1 MLDHLICN
9 EKTSG
14 DSQWDIRPPAERSVH
29 TCKPS
34 GACVKPHSHH
44 SFFFFFFSA
53 ISHLHR
59 ELPRAVLPP
68 CSGIFSCL
76 QRLAVWTKASKG
88 THLEPT
94 VFTQACPGSLMGC
107 IIQPAGVRV
116 TKFAAMEVESQECCT
131 CKLHQP
137 ASSEHFLP
145 G

>member
-9 EKTSG
+9 KETSG

-29 TCKPS
+29 RCKPS

-44 SFFFFFFSA
+44 SFFFFPA
-53 ISHLHR
+53 ISHLHL

-94 VFTQACPGSLMGC
+94 VFTQACPGALMWC

-116 TKFAAMEVESQECCT
+116 TKFAAMEVESQECRT
-131 CKLHQP
+131 CKLHEH
-137 ASSEHFLP
+137 ASFKAFLTV
-145 G
+145 